1 MIERFFDH
9 YSSTECLPRLI
20 SRELLLEQKQSFLSR
35 ESVHHLRPATLDD
48 LEQVLAVNAAMI
60 YEECGVDPIQ
70 RDLAGFSR
78 RTARRIEQGR
88 VWVWMEGG
96 RLIFKTDVMSDT
108 PEVIYLEGVYVNP
121 EERGKGYG
129 LRCLSQLCHHLLHLT
144 KSICLLVNEHNQAA
158 IKFYA
163 RAGYEPQG
171 RYDTVYL
178 QQQSS

>member
-1 MIERFFDH
+1 MIERFLD
-9 YSSTECLPRLI
+9 YYTPAGYLPRLV
-20 SRELLLEQKQSFLSR
+20 SREVLFEQKQSVMSN
-35 ESVHHLRPATLDD
+35 EPVSHLRLATLND
-48 LEQVLAVNAAMI
+48 LEQVMAVNAAMI
-60 YEECGVDPIQ
+60 YEECGVNPLQ
-70 RDLAGFSR
+70 SDLAGFSQ

-88 VWVWMEGG
+88 IWVWMEDG
-96 RLIFKTDVMSDT
+96 RLIFKTDIMSDT

-129 LRCLSQLCHHLLHLT
+129 LRCFSQLCHQLLHLT

-163 RAGYEPQG
+163 RAGYEPRG
-171 RYDTVYL
+171 CYDTVYL